1 MKLAPYILAFAIG
14 FALCHFL
21 FQPKIVESI
30 VIKTETRTD
39 TVYTKHV
46 ERIPFPDLTYMAL
59 EDSIDHYRSLY
70 EEELGNIKI
79 VKENEPFSAPL
90 RGYSG
95 FEPTL
100 YGNIGYN
107 AVVAG
112 SLLDMAI
119 THDLRLPTITNTVTT
134 EKTVTRTRDL
144 RGLYA
149 GASASLDLDYK
160 VGASYVD
167 RDWQVNAEYQ
177 PRQDIWWLGVKRRV
191 F

>member
-1 MKLAPYILAFAIG
+1 MKLATYILAFAVG
-14 FALCHFL
+14 FALAFL
-21 FQPKIVESI
+21 FFKPKIVENI
-30 VIKTETRTD
+30 VVKTETRID
-39 TVYTKHV
+39 TVYTRHV
-46 ERIPFPDLTYMAL
+46 ERIPFPDLTYIAL
-59 EDSIDHYRSLY
+59 EDSIEHYRSLY

-90 RGYSG
+90 RTYSG

-112 SLLDMAI
+112 KMLDMAI
-119 THDLRLPTITNTVTT
+119 THDLRMPTITNTVTT
-134 EKTVTRTRDL
+134 EKTVTKTRDL

-149 GASASLDLDYK
+149 GASTSLDLDYK
-160 VGASYVD
+160 LGASYVD

-177 PRQDIWWLGVKRRV
+177 PRQDIWWVGVKRRL

>member
-1 MKLAPYILAFAIG
+1 MKLAPYILSAAIG
-14 FALCHFL
+14 FALAFL
-21 FQPKIVESI
+21 FFKPKVIENI

-39 TVYTKHV
+39 TVYTRHV
-46 ERIPFPDLTYMAL
+46 ERIPFPDLTYLAL
-59 EDSIDHYRSLY
+59 EDSIEHYRNLY
-70 EEELGNIKI
+70 EEELANVKI

-90 RGYSG
+90 RTYSG

-107 AVVAG
+107 SVVAG
-112 SLLDMAI
+112 KMLDMAI

-160 VGASYVD
+160 LGASYVD
-167 RDWQVNAEYQ
+167 RDWQFNYDYQ
-177 PRQDIWWLGVKRRV
+177 PKIGAHWVGVKRRV

>member
-1 MKLAPYILAFAIG
+1 MKLATYILAFAVG
-14 FALCHFL
+14 FALAFL
-21 FQPKIVESI
+21 FFKPKIVENI
-30 VIKTETRTD
+30 VVKTETRID

-46 ERIPFPDLTYMAL
+46 ERIPFPDLTYIAL
-59 EDSIDHYRSLY
+59 EDSIEHYRSLY

-90 RGYSG
+90 RTYSG

-107 AVVAG
+107 SVVAG
-112 SLLDMAI
+112 KMLDMAI
-119 THDLRLPTITNTVTT
+119 IHDLRLPTITNTVTT
-134 EKTVTRTRDL
+134 EKVVTKTRDL

-160 VGASYVD
+160 IGASYVD
-167 RDWQVNAEYQ
+167 RDWQFNYDYQ
-177 PRQDIWWLGVKRRV
+177 PKVNMHWVGVKRRL

>member
-1 MKLAPYILAFAIG
+1 MKLAPYILSAAIG
-14 FALCHFL
+14 FALAFL
-21 FQPKIVESI
+21 FFKPKVIENI
-30 VIKTETRTD
+30 VIKTETITD

-46 ERIPFPDLTYMAL
+46 ERIPFPDLAYMAL
-59 EDSIDHYRSLY
+59 EDSIDHYRILY

-90 RGYSG
+90 RTYSG
-95 FEPTL
+95 TEATL

-107 AVVAG
+107 TVVAG
-112 SLLDMAI
+112 SLLDMTI

-134 EKTVTRTRDL
+134 EKTVTKTRDL

-149 GASASLDLDYK
+149 GGWVSTGMDYK
-160 VGASYVD
+160 LGVSYVD
-167 RDWQVNAEYQ
+167 RDWQLNYDYQ
-177 PRQDIWWLGVKRRV
+177 PKMEVHWVGVKKRI

>member
-1 MKLAPYILAFAIG
+1 MKLAPYILSAAIG
-14 FALCHFL
+14 FALAFL
-21 FQPKIVESI
+21 FFKPKVVENI
-30 VIKTETRTD
+30 VIKTETITD
-39 TVYTKHV
+39 TVYAKHV
-46 ERIPFPDLTYMAL
+46 ERIPFPDLTYLAL
-59 EDSIDHYRSLY
+59 EDSIEHYRSLY

-79 VKENEPFSAPL
+79 VKENDPFSAPL

-95 FEPTL
+95 TEATL

-112 SLLDMAI
+112 KMLDMSI

-134 EKTVTRTRDL
+134 EKIVTKTRDL

-160 VGASYVD
+160 IGASYVD
-167 RDWQVNAEYQ
+167 RDWQFNYDYQ
-177 PRQDIWWLGVKRRV
+177 PKVGAHWVGVKRRV